1 MEKRVKYALIG
12 VVVLTVLYYFYR
24 RSERSSATMT
34 AEETRAAQTWPP
46 QRAVETSNISSAPV
60 GASAMPT
67 TVAKATSA
75 ATPAATSIAAA
86 ATATTPRPGLVGV
99 GAESPTYIAPVSNA
113 TSGICDSAFDEVA
126 ATLISA
132 NRVVDERI
140 APVISSKNGGLLPNL
155 DVRGDYAAMMCV
167 DEERADDCGCWNRSS
182 AQRGIKLGYIKD
194 TDRRRVVL
202 AGP

>member
-1 MEKRVKYALIG
+1 MKPSHKYALIG
-12 VVVLTVLYYFYR
+12 VVVLAVVYYIYSRHR
-24 RSERSSATMT
+24 RAQAAKTLNVAQAAQATQ
-34 AEETRAAQTWPP
+34 AAQTWPP
-46 QRAVETSNISSAPV
+46 RRRLPDD
-60 GASAMPT
+60 ASATM
-67 TVAKATSA
+67 ATMGTATMGTA
-75 ATPAATSIAAA
+75 AAAMGTATAAAA
-86 ATATTPRPGLVGV
+86 ATAAPGIIGV
-99 GAESPTYIAPVSNA
+99 GAESPNYIAPIGKA
-113 TSGICDSAFDEVA
+113 TAKQGICDSAFDDVA
-126 ATLISA
+126 STLISA

-167 DEERADDCGCWNRSS
+167 DEERADDCGIWNRSS

>member
-1 MEKRVKYALIG
+1 MKPSHKYALIG
-12 VVVLTVLYYFYR
+12 VVVLAVVYYVYSRHR
-24 RSERSSATMT
+24 RAQAAQAAKTLNV
-34 AEETRAAQTWPP
+34 AQAAQAAQTWPP
-46 QRAVETSNISSAPV
+46 RRRLPDD
-60 GASAMPT
+60 
-67 TVAKATSA
+67 SA
-75 ATPAATSIAAA
+75 ATMATMGTATMGTAAATMGTAAAA
-86 ATATTPRPGLVGV
+86 ATAAPGIIGV
-99 GAESPTYIAPVSNA
+99 GAESPNYIAPIGKA
-113 TSGICDSAFDEVA
+113 TAKQGICDSAFDDVA
-126 ATLISA
+126 STLISA

-167 DEERADDCGCWNRSS
+167 DEERADDCGIWNRSS